1 MKKLVIAVL
10 TIAVGASLFAA
21 CGSAPKFEKKYEG
34 KFYTFEHPA
43 NLTVEEQGES
53 IVLKCE
59 GLEMNL
65 QSAPNP
71 ESKYGDL
78 GVTKGIAEEIKKQE
92 AESDGMK
99 AIIDEINLNGSKAL
113 WIEGENKGKQEAAV
127 MVIIP
132 LDGAMAMFGLL
143 KEIKTGKDFDLAKD
157 IIKTLKITK
166 PDYFKGEQG
175 KEDKTEEKEGEE
187 KVEDKEEDKGE
198 GQEGKT
204 EDKGLGTVAG
214 EWVEADSFKV
224 INPGSDWKATNES
237 GFVMF
242 SKGQEAINIIAMPL
256 SGATIGTYVD
266 GVKMGLKDF
275 GKVEEE
281 KVQLGEN
288 EFIKL
293 AYNVATIKT
302 NLFIAEKGG
311 TVVQVTVAGGVTPE
325 AENIL
330 KSLVIK

>member
-1 MKKLVIAVL
+1 ML

-21 CGSAPKFEKKYEG
+21 CGSAPKFEKTYEG
-34 KFYTFEHPA
+34 KFYSFEHPA
-43 NLTVEEQGES
+43 SLTVEEQGEN
-53 IVLKCE
+53 IVLKGE

-78 GVTKGIAEEIKKQE
+78 GVTKSLAEEIKKQE
-92 AESDGMK
+92 TESDGMK

-127 MVIIP
+127 MVVIP

-143 KEIKTGKDFDLAKD
+143 NAIKTGKDFDLAKD

-166 PDYFKGEQG
+166 PDFFAAPQN
-175 KEDKTEEKEGEE
+175 EEKEEGKE
-187 KVEDKEEDKGE
+187 K

-204 EDKGLGTVAG
+204 EDEGLGTVTG
-214 EWVEADSFKV
+214 EWIETDSFKV
-224 INPGSDWKATNES
+224 INPGGDWKATNEN
-237 GFVMF
+237 GFVMLN
-242 SKGQEAINIIAMPL
+242 KGLEAINIIAMPL

-275 GKVEEE
+275 GKVEEG

-293 AYNVATIKT
+293 AYNVSTIKT

-311 TVVQVTVAGGVTPE
+311 TVVQITVSGDVTPE
-325 AENIL
+325 TENIL
-330 KSLVIK
+330 KSLVVK